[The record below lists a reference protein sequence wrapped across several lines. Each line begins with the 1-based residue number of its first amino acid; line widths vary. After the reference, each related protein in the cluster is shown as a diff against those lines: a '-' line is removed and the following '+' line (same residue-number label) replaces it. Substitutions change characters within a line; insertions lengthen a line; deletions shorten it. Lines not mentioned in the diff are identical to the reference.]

1 MLVFQ
6 QLRKRTVLSAD
17 KSVSRVS
24 SLLVASKIIGQLGVL
39 AAARKL
45 APRVDSGN
53 AMRGIDFYSGTEFIH
68 ALIQSAVRFKKSHGY
83 MPRLTSP
90 TAFNEH
96 IFVRT
101 FFAPLR
107 MPSLADKLAAKDHV
121 RLRVGPEFIPDVVWV
136 GENVNE
142 LLEAQFRAGRYVL
155 KANHGCNWNLF
166 LDLPGELRT
175 KRDEITRASQWLTCR
190 YGYQWGEW
198 FYSTFRPKLFLEE
211 FVNFNGMQTP
221 DDYKFFCFNG
231 KAVVIEVDVDRL
243 TRLRSAFY
251 TPDWKHIPVAYRHP
265 PIECPRPRNLEEMI
279 RAAEAIAEGLDFV
292 RVDLY
297 SDRKSKI
304 KFGEMTFAPGA
315 AISRFSDVEFDRWLG
330 NHFVKGLRNDCD
342 FY

>member
-1 MLVFQ
+1 VLVFE
-6 QLRKRTVLSAD
+6 QLGKRSVLSAD
-17 KSVSRVS
+17 KFVSRVS

-45 APRVDSGN
+45 APQVESGN
-53 AMRGIDFYSGTEFIH
+53 AMRGIDFYSGPEFIR

-90 TAFNEH
+90 TTFNEH
-96 IFVRT
+96 IFVRM

-121 RLRVGPEFIPDVVWV
+121 RLRVGAEFTPDVVWV
-136 GENVNE
+136 GENVSE
-142 LLEAQFRAGRYVL
+142 LFEAQFWAGRYVL

-175 KRDEITRASQWLTCR
+175 KRDEIMRASQWLTCR

-211 FVNFNGMQTP
+211 FVNFNGMQPP

-265 PIECPRPRNLEEMI
+265 PIECPRPHNLEEMI
-279 RAAEAIAEGLDFV
+279 RAAEAIAEGLEFV

-330 NHFVKGLRNDCD
+330 NHFVKGLYDCD